1 MKSAQTILEYLNTIG
16 AIDGEDNRYY
26 IKNRIEKYIPN
37 REKTAVYADLPR
49 IGVIKPDKAGLSEE
63 LNEQKALIN
72 QCYFYGKK
80 VAAVVTEDVNNAELN
95 GEQGSTDT
103 LVIATYQLAG
113 DALYLQSIR
122 NDLKILAQR
131 TWTDMCSHRFV
142 RTDTRQHRSTD
153 EVAWAGF
160 YQYIFRKIAEIDDL
174 LTDLTDCAYYQLNT
188 IDEAD
193 GIKDGDVFYK
203 QYIFGDN
210 Q

>member
-16 AIDGEDNRYY
+16 AIDGEENRYY
-26 IKNRIEKYIPN
+26 IKNRIEKSIPN
-37 REKTAVYADLPR
+37 REKAAVYADLSR
-49 IGVIKPDKAGLSEE
+49 IGTIKPDKAGLSEE
-63 LNEQKALIN
+63 LSKQKVLIN

-95 GEQGSTDT
+95 NEQGSTDT

-113 DALYLQSIR
+113 DAMYLQSIR
-122 NDLKILAQR
+122 NDLKILAQH
-131 TWTDMCSHRFV
+131 TWTDMCNHRFV
-142 RTDTRQHRSTD
+142 RTDTRTHRSTD
-153 EVAWAGF
+153 EVAWADF
-160 YQYIFRKIAEIDDL
+160 YQFIFKKIAEIDDL

-193 GIKDGDVFYK
+193 GIKNGDVFYK